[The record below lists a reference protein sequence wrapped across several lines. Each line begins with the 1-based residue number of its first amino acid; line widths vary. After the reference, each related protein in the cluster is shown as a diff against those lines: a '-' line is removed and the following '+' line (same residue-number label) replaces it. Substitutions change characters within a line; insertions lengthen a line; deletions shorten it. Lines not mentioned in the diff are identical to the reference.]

1 MITCEFPREN
11 VQLILKVKQ
20 WSLRRQKIDKIKGI
34 CGIVPERAENL
45 LTSLQNE
52 IG

>member
-11 VQLILKVKQ
+11 VQLILKVNL
-20 WSLRRQKIDKIKGI
+20 WSLRRQKIDQIKGI
-34 CGIVPERAENL
+34 CGIVPERGENL
-45 LTSLQNE
+45 LSNLQHE